1 MAEINY
7 HDRYFKLIQS
17 STSEKPNPVI
27 FHYRQQGEIVWG
39 TYENGSVKMGTF
51 LATVSPEG
59 HLDLHFQHVDQHGNL
74 MKGRSNSCLT
84 ILPDG
89 RYRLDETFDLILA
102 DGTVYRGNSAV
113 EECSES

>member
-7 HDRYFKLIQS
+7 HDRYFKLLQS
-17 STSEKPNPVI
+17 TASAQANPVI

-51 LATVSPEG
+51 LATVSSEG
-59 HLDLHFQHVDQHGNL
+59 HLDLHFQHLDQAGNL
-74 MKGRSNSCLT
+74 IKGQSHSRLM

-89 RYRLDETFDLILA
+89 RYCLDECFQVFHA
-102 DGTVYRGNSAV
+102 DGTVSEGHSVV
-113 EECSES
+113 EEIVNS